1 MVIKLN
7 CFLQFVVDGVFKVEL
22 NNFLMRELVEDGYSG
37 VEVRVILIR
46 IEIIILVIRI
56 QNVFGEKGRRIR
68 ELILVV

>member
-37 VEVRVILIR
+37 VEVRVILIC

>member
-1 MVIKLN
+1 MIIKLN

-37 VEVRVILIR
+37 VEVCVILIC

>member
-1 MVIKLN
+1 MVNKLN

-37 VEVRVILIR
+37 VEVCVILIC

>member
-1 MVIKLN
+1 MIIKLN
-7 CFLQFVVDGVFKVEL
+7 CLLQFVVDGVFKVEL

-37 VEVRVILIR
+37 VEVCVILIC

>member
-37 VEVRVILIR
+37 VEVCVILIC